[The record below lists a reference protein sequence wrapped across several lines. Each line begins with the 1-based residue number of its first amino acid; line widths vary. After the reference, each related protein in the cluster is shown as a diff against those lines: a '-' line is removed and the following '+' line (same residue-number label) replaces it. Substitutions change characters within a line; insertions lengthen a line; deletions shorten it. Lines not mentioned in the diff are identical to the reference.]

1 MNRRKIKIF
10 KGQHCETTATGTLL
24 NQIGLEF
31 SEPMLFGLGEG
42 LGFVYWNSKQM
53 SFPFLGGR
61 VKPEELTKNLSK
73 NLGLMYNPTET
84 TSVKKAWDNVKN
96 RLDNGQV
103 VGLKLDSY
111 YLEYFTKPIHFAGH
125 YVAIYDYD
133 DQFAYL
139 IDTQQQ
145 GGFVQTSLESLSRAR
160 NATGPMASR
169 NLSYTIELPNEVFPI
184 KDAILQAIHNN
195 AYQFLNPPITNLGY
209 KEISKASNELKN
221 HFNVTSNLEHDFCTL
236 SMVMEKA
243 GTGGALFRN
252 LFRDFLYECYNIT
265 GLKQLEIAGNE
276 YKKIALNWT
285 TISELLEKTGK
296 TGKQEYL
303 DEACKLLVDVS
314 SEEKNVMEGLQELP
328 RGI

>member
-1 MNRRKIKIF
+1 MNRSEILIF

-24 NQIGLEF
+24 NQIGLEL

-61 VKPEELTKNLSK
+61 VKPDELTKNLSK
-73 NLGLMYNPTET
+73 NLGLIYNSTET
-84 TSVKKAWDNVKN
+84 TSLKKAWENVVNMIEN
-96 RLDNGQV
+96 RRV
-103 VGLKLDSY
+103 VGLKLDSF

-145 GGFVQTSLESLSRAR
+145 GGFVQTSLKSLSSAR
-160 NATGPMASR
+160 NAKGPMASR
-169 NLSYTIELPNEVFPI
+169 NLSYTIEQPNEVFPI
-184 KDAILQAIHNN
+184 KNAILKAIHNN
-195 AYQFLNPPITNLGY
+195 SNQFCNPPIANLGY
-209 KEISKASNELKN
+209 QGINKASIELKK
-221 HFNVTSNLEHDFCTL
+221 HFNVTSNLENDFCTL

-252 LFRDFLYECYNIT
+252 LYRDFLFEGYNIT
-265 GLKQLEIAGNE
+265 GLKPLEVAGNE
-276 YKKIALNWT
+276 YKQIAKKWT
-285 TISELLEKTGK
+285 IISELLEETGK
-296 TGKQEYL
+296 TGEPHYIN
-303 DEACKLLVDVS
+303 EASKLLVDIS
-314 SEEKNVMEGLQELP
+314 SEEKQVMEGLRELP
-328 RGI
+328 KQI

>member
-1 MNRRKIKIF
+1 MNRSNIKIF

-24 NQIGLEF
+24 NQIGLEL

-61 VKPEELTKNLSK
+61 VKPDQLTKNLTK
-73 NLGLMYNPTET
+73 NLGLIYIPTET
-84 TSVKKAWDNVKN
+84 SSVKKAWDNV
-96 RLDNGQV
+96 RTSIDNGQV

-111 YLEYFTKPIHFAGH
+111 YLEYFTNPIHFAGH
-125 YVAIYDYD
+125 YVAIYDFD

-169 NLSYTIELPNEVFPI
+169 NLSYTIEQPNDVFSL
-184 KDAILQAIHNN
+184 KDAVLEAIRNN
-195 AYQFLNPPITNLGY
+195 SNQFCNPPISNLGY
-209 KEISKASNELKN
+209 QGIKKAAIELKK

-252 LFRDFLYECYNIT
+252 LYRDFLHECYNMT
-265 GLKQLEIAGNE
+265 GLKLLEVAGNE
-276 YKKIALNWT
+276 YKKIALKWT
-285 TISELLEKTGK
+285 IISELLEQTGK
-296 TGKQEYL
+296 TGEQQYL
-303 DEACKLLVDVS
+303 DEACNLLVEIS
-314 SEEKNVMEGLQELP
+314 SEEKQVMEGLRELP
-328 RGI
+328 HQL